1 MTEDRETSNESVPS
15 DAVSRATPTARI
27 QLRSPETQVSEDE
40 SRLANKPQPFIAY
53 RGHDGDDLGSC
64 DF

>member
-1 MTEDRETSNESVPS
+1 MGDHGHSSNESVPS
-15 DAVSRATPTARI
+15 DAVSRATHRLRV